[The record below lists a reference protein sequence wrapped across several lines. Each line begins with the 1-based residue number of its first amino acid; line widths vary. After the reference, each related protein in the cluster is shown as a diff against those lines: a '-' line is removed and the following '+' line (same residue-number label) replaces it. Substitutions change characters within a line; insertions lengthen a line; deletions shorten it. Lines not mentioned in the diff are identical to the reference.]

1 MPCKL
6 GLMMSR
12 AQRAAR
18 GLIRRDEV
26 DETRLDRR
34 AAPSGGR
41 GRSESS
47 PGHIKRDAGAR
58 NARDYAPGRLS
69 RPAGGII

>member
-6 GLMMSR
+6 GLMMYR

-18 GLIRRDEV
+18 GLIRRDEG
-26 DETRLDRR
+26 DETRLERR
-34 AAPSGGR
+34 AAPPGGR
-41 GRSESS
+41 GHSESS
-47 PGHIKRDAGAR
+47 PGHLKRNAGAR
-58 NARDYAPGRLS
+58 NARDFAPGRLS